1 MNRRS
6 LGFLLS
12 QGNTG
17 FLHHGEVLVNFS
29 PSDLRLPL
37 IYFALAHADVSW
49 SPPSL
54 GAKCAP
60 G

>member
-12 QGNTG
+12 KGITG
-17 FLHHGEVLVNFS
+17 FLHHGEVSVNFS

-37 IYFALAHADVSW
+37 IRFALAHADV
-49 SPPSL
+49 L
-54 GAKCAP
+54 
-60 G
+60 